1 VNLQPVILTQE
12 DKDRIDRENPNSYGK
27 ALKYGSD
34 PEKQHYFVCP
44 RYWCL
49 KTNSSISEEDVKAG
63 KCGKVLP
70 PNSDGKPISPGHYV
84 YEFTDNKYHKD
95 VNGNYIQH
103 YPGFKSSSKHPDGLC
118 LPCCFA
124 GVKDKNGNY
133 IFDSELQKKRRE
145 QCINPETDKLTKEE
159 QKTNYI
165 LGVARIPLI
174 QYRFGFLPPSVE
186 IFFGINH
193 EDLVTPTNAALIKP
207 NSNALLRYGVEK
219 NTNKSFVAC
228 IADLYADMND
238 ISSVPT
244 VTEMLEIIKES
255 ISLDMFLKYNNGSLA
270 STFQSKKKRI
280 VEMDDIEKYNDTVF
294 YKSIDQTN
302 EAQMDFL
309 EDTIIAFQNFLNY
322 LTDDSSQIDYTYLWD
337 LLCTPNKKLIT
348 NGLNLL
354 ILHIPNKDITD
365 DIEIICPTNP
375 YSNKLYDKR
384 KETVIILKQENFFEP
399 IYLYKINDKGDTTI
413 RKSFYEA
420 NADYNI
426 KLILNIVENNIG
438 KCRPNVSMPNV
449 YTFKQNITSMVLL
462 DVLKTY
468 NYAVVSQIMNYQG
481 KIIGLNVTPPNN
493 RGFFVNENPN
503 AFFVPCYPSSQIDDL
518 PILYMENNNW
528 NDYVRTRDF
537 LIELN
542 AVSNNEI
549 FCKPAFKILEDGLIV
564 GILTETNQFLQISP
578 PQENIMDDGIEVINH
593 SNYLLADAV
602 ITTKKE
608 QDAERID
615 VTTNI
620 TLESKF
626 YNAFRNTIRTL
637 LNQYENKEIREKI
650 LAIIREPTL
659 NYNDKL
665 FQIEYYIKI
674 FSKKSFSFAE
684 IDHEILADLDEIT
697 TCTTNNKNKSYCLL
711 QDDTYK
717 LIIPRFHLISGVDNK
732 TVYYARIADEL
743 LRYKRI
749 QLFMFE
755 PKNYLH
761 LGNIEYKLN
770 DNEFIILESL
780 LTNEYFEDLI
790 PFQKSVHVNNITYE
804 LANPSVSIKY
814 DNFIPL
820 RSQQTNSETMT
831 NNQELAIQCI
841 KETRDVVGNA
851 TSYWKNLFPKSCKEM
866 VFNNTN
872 RCSFYMMIHILQ
884 QNVMMYNLQQNA
896 NNMYS
901 IEQLKTTLCECYR
914 KYMDVYKTKIE
925 DTLFAQGKREII
937 NKVRTQ
943 SVTLETMIM
952 SESYYLTNLDIWLL
966 AYEMD
971 LPIILFATNPFK
983 NMVPNIN
990 WLALSKTVDTVIHN
1004 KVHFIRSPADYE
1016 MNKTPE
1022 HHLITPMLELREIKG
1037 FDNMLR
1043 SARSGGEY
1051 KKCITSFTDFL
1062 NM

>member
-1 VNLQPVILTQE
+1 
-12 DKDRIDRENPNSYGK
+12 
-27 ALKYGSD
+27 
-34 PEKQHYFVCP
+34 
-44 RYWCL
+44 
-49 KTNSSISEEDVKAG
+49 
-63 KCGKVLP
+63 
-70 PNSDGKPISPGHYV
+70 
-84 YEFTDNKYHKD
+84 
-95 VNGNYIQH
+95 
-103 YPGFKSSSKHPDGLC
+103 
-118 LPCCFA
+118 
-124 GVKDKNGNY
+124 
-133 IFDSELQKKRRE
+133 
-145 QCINPETDKLTKEE
+145 
-159 QKTNYI
+159 
-165 LGVARIPLI
+165 
-174 QYRFGFLPPSVE
+174 
-186 IFFGINH
+186 
-193 EDLVTPTNAALIKP
+193 
-207 NSNALLRYGVEK
+207 
-219 NTNKSFVAC
+219 
-228 IADLYADMND
+228 
-238 ISSVPT
+238 
-244 VTEMLEIIKES
+244 
-255 ISLDMFLKYNNGSLA
+255 
-270 STFQSKKKRI
+270 
-280 VEMDDIEKYNDTVF
+280 
-294 YKSIDQTN
+294 
-302 EAQMDFL
+302 
-309 EDTIIAFQNFLNY
+309 
-322 LTDDSSQIDYTYLWD
+322 
-337 LLCTPNKKLIT
+337 
-348 NGLNLL
+348 
-354 ILHIPNKDITD
+354 
-365 DIEIICPTNP
+365 
-375 YSNKLYDKR
+375 
-384 KETVIILKQENFFEP
+384 
-399 IYLYKINDKGDTTI
+399 
-413 RKSFYEA
+413 
-420 NADYNI
+420 
-426 KLILNIVENNIG
+426 
-438 KCRPNVSMPNV
+438 MPNV
-449 YTFKQNITSMVLL
+449 YTFKRNITSVVLL
-462 DVLKTY
+462 DILKTN
-468 NYAVVSQIMNYQG
+468 NYTVVSQIMNYQG
-481 KIIGLNVTPPNN
+481 KIIGLNVTAPNN
-493 RGFFVNENPN
+493 RGFFLNENPN

-564 GILTETNQFLQISP
+564 GILTETNHFIQISP
-578 PQENIMDDGIEVINH
+578 PQENIMDDGIETINH

-608 QDAERID
+608 QDTERID

-650 LAIIREPTL
+650 LEIIREPIL

-665 FQIEYYIKI
+665 YKIQYYVKE

-684 IDHEILADLDEIT
+684 IDSELLADLDEIT

-711 QDDTYK
+711 QDDSYK
-717 LIIPRFHLISGVDNK
+717 LIIPRFHLISGMDNK
-732 TVYYARIADEL
+732 IVYYARIADEL

-790 PFQKSVHVNNITYE
+790 PFQKSIHVNNITYE
-804 LANPSVSIKY
+804 LANPSISMKY

-820 RSQQTNSETMT
+820 QSQQTNSEIMS
-831 NNQELAIQCI
+831 NNQELAVQCI
-841 KETRDVVGNA
+841 KETREVVGNS

-872 RCSFYMMIHILQ
+872 RCGFYMMIHILQ
-884 QNVMMYNLQQNA
+884 QTA
-896 NNMYS
+896 NNIYS
-901 IEQLKTTLCECYR
+901 IEQLKMKLCDCYR

-925 DTLFAQGKREII
+925 DILFAQGKREII

-952 SESYYLTNLDIWLL
+952 SESYYLTNLDIWVF

-990 WLALSKTVDTVIHN
+990 WLVLSKTVDTVIHN

-1022 HHLITPMLELREIKG
+1022 HHLIIPMLELREIKG

-1043 SARSGGEY
+1043 TARSGGEY
-1051 KKCITSFTDFL
+1051 KKCITSFADFL
-1062 NM
+1062 KM